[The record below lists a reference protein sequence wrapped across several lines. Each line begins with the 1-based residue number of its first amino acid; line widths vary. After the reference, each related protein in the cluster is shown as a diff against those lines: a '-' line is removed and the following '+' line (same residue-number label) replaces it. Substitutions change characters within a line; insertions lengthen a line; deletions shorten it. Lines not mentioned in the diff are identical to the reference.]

1 MKKSKFS
8 TEISYFLGIILL
20 AAATT
25 LMVKADFGVSMVV
38 APAYILHLKLSQYF
52 DFFTFG
58 VAEYMLQA
66 IMLIALTAVMKKF
79 KIFGIC
85 FI

>member
-1 MKKSKFS
+1 MKKVKFS

-38 APAYILHLKLSQYF
+38 APAYILHLKPHHHTSVFHLTEIKQLVNKVEQTMGIAIDNPQVLSF
-52 DFFTFG
+52 R
-58 VAEYMLQA
+58 V
-66 IMLIALTAVMKKF
+66 
-79 KIFGIC
+79 
-85 FI
+85 